1 MKARKANLASRRQAA
16 ASSNWTVNLG
26 VLPKA
31 ERAEW
36 SKTLEKDAQ
45 DLKKAS
51 LPKASVLFETGHA
64 PVDTPTVQLQKLL
77 IKAGKAAGVVLP
89 KKLVVEVDKEPH
101 LVESFQ
107 HVVNL

>member
-1 MKARKANLASRRQAA
+1 MKARKASLAFRRQAA

-31 ERAEW
+31 SA
-36 SKTLEKDAQ
+36 
-45 DLKKAS
+45 
-51 LPKASVLFETGHA
+51 LFETGHA

-107 HVVNL
+107 HVVNV